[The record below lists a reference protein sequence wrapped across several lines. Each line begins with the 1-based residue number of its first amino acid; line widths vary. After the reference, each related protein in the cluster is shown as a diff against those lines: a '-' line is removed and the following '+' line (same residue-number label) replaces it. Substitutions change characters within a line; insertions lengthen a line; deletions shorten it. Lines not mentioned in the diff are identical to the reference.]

1 MLAVLYFQLIPNS
14 QSSLPVMLLNLII
27 LKVSKNFQQKTPW
40 YSSFLDWRATTLL
53 KVNWIKGIIF
63 LGIFWHFQDIC
74 NSEHLRT
81 AASEQYLCIFTTCFG
96 HVFFISRGHQGIF
109 LTTHYVR

>member
-14 QSSLPVMLLNLII
+14 QGSLLVMLLNLII
-27 LKVSKNFQQKTPW
+27 LKASKNFQQKTSW

-96 HVFFISRGHQGIF
+96 HVFFISRAIRAF
-109 LTTHYVR
+109 F